1 MSGPNKTDIQPNPAS
16 FQSETGQ
23 RPTRN
28 RLVSTR
34 KGQNVQSNKNA
45 HEGDDKEFMAT
56 LAKGLTVLALFGRDR
71 PSMTLSQVAAET
83 ELSRATARR
92 ILRTLSVL
100 GYVEQDGRQFCLAPT
115 VLNIGYAYLSTQ
127 SWIERAEP
135 VMKELSERF
144 QETCSA
150 AVLQGTEVV
159 YVADVPARRIMAA
172 NASLGS
178 RLPAFHTSLGR
189 SQLGALPEA
198 EIWRRLKSLRIM
210 AYTPSTITDRQAL
223 FNRVRDD
230 YAQGFSLVDEE
241 LEQGLRSIAVPVVSR
256 SGHAVAAIA
265 LSSHALRASRG
276 EMEGSF
282 LPALRGAAE
291 HIAVGVP

>member
-1 MSGPNKTDIQPNPAS
+1 VQPD
-16 FQSETGQ
+16 
-23 RPTRN
+23 
-28 RLVSTR
+28 
-34 KGQNVQSNKNA
+34 KNA
-45 HEGDDKEFMAT
+45 HAADESDDKEFMAT
-56 LAKGLTVLALFGRDR
+56 LAKGLTVLAMFGRDR
-71 PSMTLSQVAAET
+71 PSMTLSQVAAAA

-100 GYVEQDGRQFCLAPT
+100 GYVEQEGRQFCLAPT

-127 SWIERAEP
+127 SWIERAQP

-150 AVLQGTEVV
+150 AVLQDTEVV
-159 YVADVPARRIMAA
+159 YVVDVPARRRIMAA

-189 SQLGALPEA
+189 SQLGALPDA
-198 EIWRRLKSLRIM
+198 EIWRRLKSLAIK
-210 AYTPSTITDRQAL
+210 AYTPATITDRQVL
-223 FNRVRDD
+223 FDRVRHD

-256 SGHAVAAIA
+256 SGQAVAAIA
-265 LSSHALRASRG
+265 LSSHASRASRG

-291 HIAVGVP
+291 HIAIAVP

>member
-1 MSGPNKTDIQPNPAS
+1 LCIDFTKLR
-16 FQSETGQ
+16 
-23 RPTRN
+23 RP
-28 RLVSTR
+28 TR
-34 KGQNVQSNKNA
+34 KGQNVQPGKNA
-45 HEGDDKEFMAT
+45 LVGEESGDKEFMAT

-71 PSMTLSQVAAET
+71 PSMTLSQVAAEA

-100 GYVEQDGRQFCLAPT
+100 GYVEQDGRQFCLAPA

-127 SWIERAEP
+127 SWIERAQP
-135 VMKELSERF
+135 MMKALSERF

-150 AVLQGTEVV
+150 AVLQGAEVV
-159 YVADVPARRIMAA
+159 YVADVPARRIVVA

-189 SQLGALPEA
+189 SQLGTLPEA
-198 EIWRRLKSLRIM
+198 EIWRLLKSLAIK
-210 AYTPSTITDRQAL
+210 AYTPATITDRQAL
-223 FNRVRDD
+223 FDRVRGDF
-230 YAQGFSLVDEE
+230 AQGFSLVDEE

-256 SGHAVAAIA
+256 NGQTVAAIA
-265 LSSHALRASRG
+265 LSSHASRASRS
-276 EMEGSF
+276 EMEDSF

-291 HIAVGVP
+291 HIAISVP